1 MFFSPKFAI
10 RQTRWEMKDGVV
22 LEDARNML
30 PSIRCWFKTLQ
41 ACNHDYRWWRW
52 NARTSWNVSSP
63 RNQGINYQA
72 QQVTSWLDRHQPD
85 GIPNHLGPTVMTG
98 LGDVVQGANV
108 ELLWSTGVAWPCLVW
123 VYWVYLGAVVM
134 SRTSWEVWMFSFFR
148 HSTELWLQVARDF
161 MAGMT
166 CDSCHTALRR
176 ELLLLWRELGA
187 SWGEVAQEVCLG
199 EMSKDGNW
207 NGPGQIQEFREKRW
221 TTSLGE

>member
-1 MFFSPKFAI
+1 MLVHPCKHAI
-10 RQTRWEMKDGVV
+10 MAPVD
-22 LEDARNML
+22 
-30 PSIRCWFKTLQ
+30 C
-41 ACNHDYRWWRW
+41 
-52 NARTSWNVSSP
+52 
-63 RNQGINYQA
+63 
-72 QQVTSWLDRHQPD
+72 HQPD

-134 SRTSWEVWMFSFFR
+134 SRTSWEVWMFSFSR

-187 SWGEVAQEVCLG
+187 SWGEVAQEACLG

-207 NGPGQIQEFREKRW
+207 NGPGQIQEFQRKALDDKFGWVVRNAIERLLFGRFWRVGKIRGW
-221 TTSLGE
+221 LDFYSILWSHNALETNWKPNLLAKAICHLHCPSCEAA